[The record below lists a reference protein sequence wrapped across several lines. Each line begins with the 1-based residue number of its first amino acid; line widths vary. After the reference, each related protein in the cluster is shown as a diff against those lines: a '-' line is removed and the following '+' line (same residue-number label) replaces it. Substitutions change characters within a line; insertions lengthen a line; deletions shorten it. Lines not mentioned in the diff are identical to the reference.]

1 MKIVPFV
8 WEIGCEEFPAGW
20 LPGTIEQLG
29 KDFQKRLGEHG
40 LGVTEVEAYG
50 TPRRLVVHVPKLLE
64 KQPDRREEVTGP
76 PVSIAKAETGEW
88 TKAALGFARKNQI
101 QPGKLKLLKTK
112 KGEYVGFVREVK
124 GQPTIKLLPFIM
136 AETLRNLSFPKF
148 MNWDA
153 ELADG
158 KGAFP
163 FGRPIRWMVCLLG
176 KKVVPFQIRTLGN
189 SSLRAGN
196 KTRGHRFLA
205 PQGKKANA
213 PFAVS
218 SFRDL
223 QQRLRKYSVLLDP
236 VDREARLEKEIR
248 KLEKRAGA
256 KRVAELGALSTR
268 VLADLVEWPGAVLG
282 KYPKEFTALPEAVRY
297 TVLIHHQKYIPL
309 RKTPAFIAVTNMP
322 SDRKGFIR
330 KGSERVVVARLRD
343 AQFFWNEDLK
353 RPLEGRVDKLGG
365 ILFHQ
370 KLGSY
375 RDKVDRIVPLA
386 SWLAKETGSSAK
398 QVQQAERA
406 ARLAKSD
413 LTTDMVGEFP
423 ELQGIMGGLYA
434 REQGELEEVS
444 EAIASHYQP
453 LTLEGRSDFPANST
467 GVVLSLADKLDSLA
481 GMFSAGLVPT
491 GSRDPF
497 ALRRQA
503 MGVVRILLEGE
514 KRVGLKLDVTLRQLL
529 DEAFSIVKKGL
540 GDAVDPKAAGL
551 LGEFLKDRL
560 RYVFSRDFR
569 FDEISAVF
577 AVGALDLSVSDLERR
592 LAAVAGLRG
601 SDDFEALSVA
611 FKRVRNILSDE
622 KPPAAVSPDA
632 FAEEAEKEL
641 WSAFKSVEPR
651 ASELIAAGQYE
662 EALRVLSRLR
672 PQVDTFFDKVLVMAP
687 DRRLKENRLAL
698 LHALQAL
705 FTQVA
710 DLSEITTGPGS
721 GSS

>member
-1 MKIVPFV
+1 MKTVPFL

-20 LPGTIEQLG
+20 LPGTIRQLS
-29 KDFQKRLGEHG
+29 KDFQKQLEQHG
-40 LGVTEVEAYG
+40 FGAEVEVYG
-50 TPRRLVVHVPKLLE
+50 TPRRLVVHVPKLAE
-64 KQPDRREEVTGP
+64 KQADRREEVTGP
-76 PVSIAKAETGEW
+76 PASIARTESGEW
-88 TKAALGFARKNQI
+88 SKAALGFARKNQL
-101 QPGKLKLLKTK
+101 QPSKLKLLKTK

-124 GQPTIKLLPFIM
+124 GKQTVKLLPSIM

-153 ELADG
+153 EIADG
-158 KGAFP
+158 RGAFP

-176 KKVVPFQIRTLGN
+176 KKVVPFEIRALGN
-189 SSLRAGN
+189 GSVRAGN

-205 PQGKKANA
+205 PQGKKPNA

-223 QQRLRKYSVLLDP
+223 NQRLKKYFVLLDP
-236 VDREARLEKEIR
+236 VDREKRLEKEIG
-248 KLEKRAGA
+248 KLEKKSGA
-256 KRVAELGALSTR
+256 KRVLDLGALTTR

-309 RKTPAFIAVTNMP
+309 RKVPAFIAITNMP
-322 SDRKGFIR
+322 SDRKGYIR

-353 RPLEGRVDKLGG
+353 RPLEARVDKLSGV
-365 ILFHQ
+365 LFHE

-375 RDKVDRIVPLA
+375 RDKVERIVPLA
-386 SWLAKETGSSAK
+386 SWLAKQAGSPAEH
-398 QVQQAERA
+398 VEHAERA
-406 ARLAKSD
+406 AHLAKCD
-413 LTTDMVGEFP
+413 LVTDMVGEFP

-434 REQGELEEVS
+434 REQGEPGEVS
-444 EAIASHYQP
+444 EAIGSHYQP
-453 LTLEGRSDFPANST
+453 LTLEGRSDFPANAT
-467 GVVLSLADKLDSLA
+467 GTVLSLADKLDSLA
-481 GMFSAGLVPT
+481 GMFSAGVIPT

-503 MGVVRILLEGE
+503 LGVIRMLLEGE
-514 KRVGLKLDVTLRQLL
+514 ERVGLKLGVTLRQLL
-529 DEAFSIVKKGL
+529 DEAFNIVKKQL
-540 GDAVDPKAAGL
+540 GDAVDPKAVEL

-577 AVGALDLSVSDLERR
+577 AVGALDLPVADLKRR

-601 SDDFEALSVA
+601 SEDFEALSVA

-622 KPPAAVSPDA
+622 KLPAVSPDA
-632 FAEEAEKEL
+632 FAEEAEREL
-641 WSAFKSVEPR
+641 WSSFKAVEPR
-651 ASELIAAGQYE
+651 ASALIAAGQYE

-698 LHALQAL
+698 LYALQAL
-705 FTQVA
+705 FTRVA
-710 DLSEITTGPGS
+710 DLSEIMTGPGP

>member
-1 MKIVPFV
+1 MKNVPFF

-20 LPGTIEQLG
+20 LPDTLAQLG
-29 KDFQKRLGEHG
+29 KEFQKQLQQHDLGEA
-40 LGVTEVEAYG
+40 EVEVSG
-50 TPRRLVVHVPKLLE
+50 TLRRLVVHVPKLAE
-64 KQPDRREEVTGP
+64 KELDRREQVTGP
-76 PVSIAKAETGEW
+76 PVSIAKTESGEW
-88 TKAALGFARKNQI
+88 SKAALGFARKNQL
-101 QPGKLKLLKTK
+101 QPAKLKLLTTK

-124 GQPTIKLLPFIM
+124 GKKTLKLLPSIM

-153 ELADG
+153 EIADG
-158 KGAFP
+158 RGAFP
-163 FGRPIRWMVCLLG
+163 FGRPIRWMVCLFG
-176 KKVVPFQIRTLGN
+176 QKVVPFEIRTLGN
-189 SSLRAGN
+189 GSLRAGN

-205 PQGKKANA
+205 PQGKKPNA
-213 PFAVS
+213 PFPVS

-223 QQRLRKYSVLLDP
+223 TQRLKKYSVLLDP
-236 VDREARLEKEIR
+236 DDRETRLEKEIG
-248 KLEKRAGA
+248 KLEKKAGA
-256 KRVAELGALSTR
+256 KRISDLGTLTTR

-309 RKTPAFIAVTNMP
+309 KKTPAFIAVTNMP
-322 SDRKGFIR
+322 SDRKGYIR

-353 RPLEGRVDKLGG
+353 RPLESRLDKLSGV
-365 ILFHQ
+365 LFHE

-375 RDKVDRIVPLA
+375 RDKVDRMVPLA
-386 SWLAKETGSSAK
+386 GWIAQATGSSVK
-398 QVQQAERA
+398 EAERA
-406 ARLAKSD
+406 ARLGKSD
-413 LTTDMVGEFP
+413 LTTSMVGEFP

-434 REQGELEEVS
+434 REQGEPPEVS
-444 EAIASHYQP
+444 EAIGSHYRP
-453 LTLEGRSDFPANST
+453 LTLEGRSDFPANAT
-467 GVVLSLADKLDSLA
+467 GAVLSLADKLDSLA
-481 GMFSAGLVPT
+481 GMFSAGVVPT

-503 MGVVRILLEGE
+503 MGVIRMLLEGE
-514 KRVGLKLDVTLRQLL
+514 KRVGLKPDVTLRQLL
-529 DEAFSIVKKGL
+529 DEAFSIVKKQI
-540 GDAVDPKAAGL
+540 GDGVDPKAAEL

-577 AVGALDLSVSDLERR
+577 AVGALDLPVGDLERR

-622 KPPAAVSPDA
+622 KPPAVSPDA
-632 FAEEAEKEL
+632 FAEDAEREL
-641 WSAFKSVEPR
+641 WSAFKAVEPR
-651 ASELIAAGQYE
+651 ASELIAARQYE

-698 LHALQAL
+698 LHALQGL
-705 FTQVA
+705 FTRVA
-710 DLSEITTGPGS
+710 DLSEIMTGPGP
-721 GSS
+721 GQ